1 MRVGRSLIGIGIR
14 PAVFLLVGV
23 MLLRSL
29 VPAGFMPDPVAA
41 HDGAFRLIFCS
52 GPSGA
57 GTAASGVHASEH
69 GPGHPPP
76 ASDQCQYAVLAAP
89 VLAAADAAAVPMPPA
104 TAERH
109 AILAGSPRLVAPELE
124 GGWARAPPEAA

>member
-41 HDGAFRLIFCS
+41 YDGAFRLIFCS
-52 GPSGA
+52 GPSDA
-57 GTAASGVHASEH
+57 AASGIHASEH
-69 GPGHPPP
+69 APGYPPP

-104 TAERH
+104 TVERH
-109 AILAGSPRLVAPELE
+109 AIPAGSPRVIAPELE